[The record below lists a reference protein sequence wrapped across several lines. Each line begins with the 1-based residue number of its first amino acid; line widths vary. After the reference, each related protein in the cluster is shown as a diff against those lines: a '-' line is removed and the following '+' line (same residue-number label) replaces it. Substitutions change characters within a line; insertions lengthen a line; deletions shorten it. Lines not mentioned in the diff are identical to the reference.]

1 MQIAK
6 QPEIMGPGRPRD
18 PQVDRAVLAAALELL
33 AEEGYTRLTM
43 EGVAARAGVGKTSLY
58 RRWNTKDALIIDAL
72 AKPAVQP
79 AFAPVGELRE
89 DMSAY
94 LRALVGYRRMH
105 SRAISAVSSE
115 VVSNSALG
123 EAFRARVMTPIL
135 RDLRALIQAAV
146 DRGQLPVD
154 TDVVLLASLA
164 PALLHEQLLLTGV
177 LPDEAFVDRVV
188 GQFFSGGRQ

>member
-33 AEEGYTRLTM
+33 AEEGYKRLTM